1 MEVQA
6 DDVDDRLTRTK
17 QASEET
23 GSTGSVRR
31 EARDERISRQDNAEA
46 PSGDAD
52 KPRTWAICRNRDKRI
67 PKDFR
72 VRLNIRTRTSLQ
84 DMQRILAHKQ
94 KLIELADEKRN
105 RKENL
110 LQGQ

>member
-1 MEVQA
+1 MEMQA

-52 KPRTWAICRNRDKRI
+52 KPRTWAILK
-67 PKDFR
+67 
-72 VRLNIRTRTSLQ
+72 
-84 DMQRILAHKQ
+84 KQ
-94 KLIELADEKRN
+94 
-105 RKENL
+105 RKEDTKINS
-110 LQGQ
+110 QVTY

>member
-1 MEVQA
+1 MKGFRGRTTQK
-6 DDVDDRLTRTK
+6 RLQGMQTSPGPGQFCK
-17 QASEET
+17 K
-23 GSTGSVRR
+23 R
-31 EARDERISRQDNAEA
+31 E
-46 PSGDAD
+46 
-52 KPRTWAICRNRDKRI
+52 KRI

-72 VRLNIRTRTSLQ
+72 VRLHIRTRTSLQ

>member
-52 KPRTWAICRNRDKRI
+52 KPRTWTFCR
-67 PKDFR
+67 
-72 VRLNIRTRTSLQ
+72 Q
-84 DMQRILAHKQ
+84 
-94 KLIELADEKRN
+94 
-105 RKENL
+105 RKEDTVR
-110 LQGQ
+110 